1 MKLILV
7 RHGETQ
13 LNRDGRIQ
21 GIDGAPLNETGR
33 AQALAIAEALSRDLP
48 FQLYTSPVARAL
60 ETAQVI
66 SDVDQVPL
74 TPVNGLEEVDVGELT
89 GLPGREMRQRYPEFM
104 KQWARDSGIAQF
116 PGGESL
122 LQVQNRAWGVITELM
137 DKHTGDTVVAVS
149 HHFTIKTIICKVLE
163 IPLHNSLRLQQELG
177 SITRSE
183 ASQDKGTLVSLNETW
198 HLWSIAQAKD
208 GPIIG

>member
-7 RHGETQ
+7 RHGETE

-21 GIDGAPLNETGR
+21 GIDDASLNETGR
-33 AQALAIAEALSRDLP
+33 AQALPIAEALSHDLP

-66 SDVDQVPL
+66 SDFDGVPL
-74 TPVNGLEEVDVGELT
+74 TQVNGLEEADVGEMS
-89 GLPGREMRQRYPEFM
+89 GLAGREMRQRYPEFM
-104 KQWARDSGIAQF
+104 KQWAQDSGTAQF

-122 LQVQNRAWGVITELM
+122 LQVQDRAWGVITRLM
-137 DKHTGDTVVAVS
+137 DRHVGGTVVAVS

-163 IPLHNSLRLQQELG
+163 MPLHNSLRLQQELG

-183 ASQDKGTLVSLNETW
+183 TSPGRATLVSLNETW
-198 HLWSIAQAKD
+198 HLRSISQAED
-208 GPIIG
+208 GAIVG